1 MTPNNKKVER
11 LLTLARLSLSELE
24 IQNISLDFK
33 KIMKFIDKLNEIDT
47 RDLTPLTH
55 IHETYNIFREDKVDS
70 VVDVKKDMLKN
81 AQNHDSDYFKV
92 SKMIEDNK

>member
-33 KIMKFIDKLNEIDT
+33 KIMKFIENEI
-47 RDLTPLTH
+47 
-55 IHETYNIFREDKVDS
+55 
-70 VVDVKKDMLKN
+70 KKDMLKN
-81 AQNHDSDYFKV
+81 ALNHDSDYFKV

>member
-55 IHETYNIFREDKVDS
+55 IHETY
-70 VVDVKKDMLKN
+70 
-81 AQNHDSDYFKV
+81 
-92 SKMIEDNK
+92 